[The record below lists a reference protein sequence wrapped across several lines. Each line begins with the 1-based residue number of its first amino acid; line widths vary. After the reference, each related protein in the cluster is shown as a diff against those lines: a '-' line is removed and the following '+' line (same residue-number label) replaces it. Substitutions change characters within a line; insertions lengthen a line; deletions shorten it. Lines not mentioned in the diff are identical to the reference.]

1 MRGLNYAPTP
11 KWNNNLKD
19 NKWFR
24 LIIHIRSVKW
34 QNFFNKDN
42 QENNLNNENNLL
54 EKLKIH

>member
-1 MRGLNYAPTP
+1 MHGLNFVRTP